1 MSPDGTAVRDGDRA
15 GAQLDAEEAIER
27 IGQRARVYVAQGSAT
42 PFGLLA
48 AIDAAQDRF
57 ERLAF
62 VSAFLLGRP
71 APLDH
76 LGDPFHWTSLQPS
89 GALRDA
95 HGSPAFGVVP
105 ARYSDIAGL
114 VSPGG
119 GLAADVLLCQASPPD
134 AQGRMSLGTGVG
146 GHVQLL
152 RSIPLVIAQVNP
164 QMPYVRGEGECR
176 RTDFDALVEMDEPL
190 AELAPA
196 LIDDTAHAIAAHV
209 GQFIGDG
216 TTLQFGIGSIPDAV
230 LSSLSDRRHLGLHG
244 GMINDAC
251 IDLIASGAVDNRHKG
266 PLGEGVSVAA
276 EVMGTRRLYD
286 WIDRNPA
293 VRLVNGSV
301 SHGIEGIA
309 RLRNFVALQSTVQ
322 MTLDGSANSEVIGG
336 RYISGP
342 GGAPDFA
349 FGACVATGGRA
360 IVAMPST
367 AARGRVSRIVPHLE
381 LGAPVTLPAYVAD
394 IVATEFGAVEL
405 RGRSLVERAELLI
418 SIAHPDFRDDLSR
431 AQSAERLSPG
441 PERPASEAS

>member
-1 MSPDGTAVRDGDRA
+1 MSPDGRIPHNGNRAGTQVSLDTAV
-15 GAQLDAEEAIER
+15 ER
-27 IGQRARVYVAQGSAT
+27 IGRRARVYAAQGSAT
-42 PFGLLA
+42 PYGLLS
-48 AIDAAQDRF
+48 AIDAAHDRF
-57 ERLAF
+57 EQLEF
-62 VSAFLLGRP
+62 VSAFLLSRP

-76 LGDPFHWTSLQPS
+76 LGNPFRWTSLQPS

-95 HGSPAFGVVP
+95 HGSPHFDVVP
-105 ARYSDIAGL
+105 ARYSDITGL
-114 VSPGG
+114 VGPSG
-119 GLAADVLLCQASPPD
+119 GLEADVVACQASPPD

-152 RSIPLVIAQVNP
+152 RSTPLVIAQVNP
-164 QMPYVRGEGECR
+164 QMPYVHGEGECH
-176 RTDFDALVEMDEPL
+176 RTDFDALVEIDEPL

-196 LIDDTAHAIAAHV
+196 VVDGTARAIATHV
-209 GQFIGDG
+209 GRYIGDG

-230 LSSLSDRRHLGLHG
+230 LSSLGDRRHLGLHG

-251 IDLIASGAVDNRHKG
+251 IDLIASGAVDNRRKG
-266 PLGEGVSVAA
+266 PLGDGVSVAA

-286 WIDRNPA
+286 WVDRNPA
-293 VRLVNGSV
+293 VQLVRGSL

-309 RLRNFVALQSTVQ
+309 QVRNFVALQSTVQ
-322 MTLDGSANSEVIGG
+322 IALDGSANSEVVGG

-367 AARGRVSRIVPHLE
+367 AAGGRISRIVATLE
-381 LGAPVTLPAYVAD
+381 EGAPTTLPAYVAD

-405 RGRSLVERAELLI
+405 RGRTLAERAELLT
-418 SIAHPDFRDDLSR
+418 SIAHPDHRDALNEARSR
-431 AQSAERLSPG
+431 
-441 PERPASEAS
+441 